1 MIIPERGDVNSFNIK
16 LVHKSGRYPIKA
28 KLSMPIY
35 RNLMEMFADKGILDD
50 GMDSR
55 FGIFSDLYK
64 DHRIFVR
71 LGKEVDSQIPI
82 PQPRSSND
90 TAVFDVSADLPIT
103 RRVEGYKPIEFESG
117 KHKLAFPNNSKQAL
131 NIEPTESDGLV
142 IGDIHEWLLL
152 QGFPQAVV
160 NVIASKS
167 ENLIRLYLR
176 YEKNLTFA
184 QYIFAFAKSRE
195 MLDADP
201 TNYA

>member
-1 MIIPERGDVNSFNIK
+1 
-16 LVHKSGRYPIKA
+16 
-28 KLSMPIY
+28 MPIY